1 MKFSKQQDIEAP
13 IDYVFER
20 ATDFRAFERQAL
32 RRGIEIAR
40 IDDLGQD
47 AVGLRWKAA
56 FAYRG
61 KRRDV
66 DAELIQ
72 LDAPNQFL
80 IQSDSGGISS
90 EFGVE
95 FMPMS
100 ANRTR
105 LKIGL
110 QMVPKTLPARLM
122 VQSLKF
128 AKSSLDLRFAR
139 RVEQFG
145 TELQDRYQGASG
157 QGL

>member
-13 IDYVFER
+13 IDYVFKR

-40 IDDLGQD
+40 VDDLGQD

-56 FAYRG
+56 FPYRG

-72 LDAPNQFL
+72 LDAPNQLL
-80 IQSDSGGISS
+80 IQSESGGISA

-105 LKIGL
+105 VKIGL
-110 QMVPKTLPARLM
+110 QMLPKTLPARML

-128 AKSSLDLRFAR
+128 AKSSLDVRFAR

-145 TELQDRYQGASG
+145 TELQERYHGTTG
-157 QGL
+157 RGL